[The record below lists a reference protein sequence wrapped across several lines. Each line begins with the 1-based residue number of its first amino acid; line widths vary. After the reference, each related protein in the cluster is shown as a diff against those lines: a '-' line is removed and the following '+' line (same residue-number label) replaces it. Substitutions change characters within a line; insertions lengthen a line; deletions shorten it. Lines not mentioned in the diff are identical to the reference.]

1 MHPKLFLKILKFG
14 FTLTCPKIA
23 ESPKGL
29 FGPLGV
35 KRALGGAPTNVAVG
49 VSRLGGNAAII
60 GKVGN
65 NKFGHMLAE
74 VLQSNCVNTKGIHAH
89 TA

>member
-23 ESPKGL
+23 ESPK
-29 FGPLGV
+29 
-35 KRALGGAPTNVAVG
+35 AVG